1 MAFLASGSEH
11 TIVSAQAII
20 AACRYPDTCAG
31 STCGKIGNDFGAR
44 NEAAHAYLHDVCGR
58 I

>member
-1 MAFLASGSEH
+1 MTFLASGSEH

-31 STCGKIGNDFGAR
+31 STCGNDFGAR